1 METYICKHCGK
12 TYQADPTLGLWQK
25 DNTQKIT
32 KIGVSPKRYCSYEC
46 GKAARKAQILN
57 TWENKTPEEIDK
69 INEKRNEN
77 KPIRK
82 CVVCG
87 KEFQF
92 TGGTIPICSDKCREK
107 RFHKIPPTG
116 IYYCKNCGKE
126 IHYTEGQ
133 GSWNKDNQ
141 LVNPKGKNHEH
152 VYKSYNFCCYEC
164 GTKYKEKRREKT
176 TVQKHGY
183 LSPWQD
189 IVVRE
194 KIFEKMKSNGTL
206 FTSKPEKEIRA
217 FIEELGFKTDK
228 YIIGDGKTT
237 QRFEIDIYIPE
248 KKIGIEFNGGYFHSI
263 NGKKIGYI
271 THNYHYHKSRIAL
284 QNGIELI
291 HIWEDQW
298 ANQQNIIKDILK
310 ARLGVIDKKNRI
322 YARQC
327 KVKEISTEE
336 YKSFCNKHHIQGYR
350 SAKIKYGL
358 FYNNTLVQIS
368 SFSKTRNTGKA
379 IKKNQEYEYEWCR
392 GCIASNNFV
401 IGGTSK
407 LLKHFIKEY
416 EPKSILCYADWNLF
430 NGRGYKEAGFE
441 FDGYTGPDKFY
452 LQPRPIKRI
461 NRNPHKY
468 ALFKQMV
475 QDKKLWLC
483 YGAGSLRFKWINPN
497 IDEIDKQEE

>member
-141 LVNPKGKNHEH
+141 LVNSKGKNHEH

-217 FIEELGFKTDK
+217 FIEDLGFKTDK

-284 QNGIELI
+284 QNGIELV

-298 ANQQNIIKDILK
+298 ANQQDIIKDIQTREEAKEDGHYYIINENKHYYYFNNMWNPILRANVGK
-310 ARLGVIDKKNRI
+310 ITYNETGGVISFNPQNVFQAVSKNDTNWVSS
-322 YARQC
+322 QC
-327 KVKEISTEE
+327 KPSNRYIDIPLEASATTYISPD
-336 YKSFCNKHHIQGYR
+336 NGYVSLR
-350 SAKIKYGL
+350 KIAPSVGQFVQVFAVDDNGKYLTGSSTL
-358 FYNNTLVQIS
+358 SPTAPNTLFACTPVRKGGK
-368 SFSKTRNTGKA
+368 FSVS
-379 IKKNQEYEYEWCR
+379 YS
-392 GCIASNNFV
+392 ASGETVDFIFV
-401 IGGTSK
+401 YD
-407 LLKHFIKEY
+407 E
-416 EPKSILCYADWNLF
+416 
-430 NGRGYKEAGFE
+430 
-441 FDGYTGPDKFY
+441 
-452 LQPRPIKRI
+452 
-461 NRNPHKY
+461 
-468 ALFKQMV
+468 
-475 QDKKLWLC
+475 
-483 YGAGSLRFKWINPN
+483 GAK
-497 IDEIDKQEE
+497 